1 VSVHYACIM
10 KNITTKILKYNKAIM
25 ALTLLLT
32 VLSVWVLVN
41 KVYIETDLDEYMPH
55 EHPSFA
61 YSDKAEEQF
70 DIRDAIVIAIENK
83 EGVYNPVTLQK
94 VKDLTKALGKMEEIH
109 KKDITS
115 LYTADN
121 IRGSEEGLEIDAFYK
136 RVPKSEEKLEN
147 LAKAV
152 TTNDMIHGR
161 IVSEDET
168 ATLIITKLDD
178 DVFSEDFYRAIIE
191 LSEEY
196 QGDGDVLY
204 VAGQPIIEGTMA
216 ILMPKDM
223 KTMLPI
229 VMLLIIVVL
238 MVVLKSVKATILTML
253 VVLVSSI
260 WSFAIM
266 AAMGIP
272 IYAVTTLIPVLL
284 IAIGVA
290 DGIHMFSHL
299 QLYMRSNKD
308 KSKED
313 KISNMVAE
321 MWKPVTM
328 TSITTAVG
336 FLSLLTSEVYP
347 IKYFAVFAAL
357 GVLFAM
363 VLSLVIIPAGAMLFG
378 LPKVKHQEEKA
389 KKEDAFANWAGWFAL
404 KITKYKTAFIVWT
417 ILLVIFFGYGAS
429 KVWINSSFLERFPD
443 SNPIVQTDAFVN
455 EKFMGTTSINVILE
469 SKEND
474 AFKSPEVLKLS
485 ERMMNETIAKFD
497 AIGGGISIND
507 FLKRM
512 NKVLNEDREEFN
524 TIPDNSDL
532 VAQYIL
538 LYEMSGDPDKLWEVV
553 DSDFRTGNYN
563 LQVKTDN
570 SKTLEDI
577 LAHVRTYEDD
587 FKAIGVDLNFAGSGY
602 TLLLFNNLIL
612 EGQIKSLV
620 LSFFIVLILL
630 ALMFKSFKIGLIGTI
645 PIMITA
651 VISFGVLGWLNIP
664 LETTTALISSIAIGI
679 GIDYAVHFI
688 DRYKINALATGDKEL
703 TIIETMAHSG
713 RAISFNAIVVIAGF
727 LVLLVSEFLPNQAL
741 GAVVSLNMFTSFIG
755 TVTIMFIVLYMSNI
769 YFDKKEK

>member
-1 VSVHYACIM
+1 M

-25 ALTLLLT
+25 ALTVFLT
-32 VLSVWVLVN
+32 VFSVWVLVN

-61 YSDKAEEQF
+61 YSDMAEEQF

-83 EGVYNPVTLQK
+83 EGVYNPTTLQK

-109 KKDITS
+109 KSDITS

-121 IRGSEEGLEIDAFYK
+121 IRGSEEGLEIDEFYK
-136 RVPKSEEKLEN
+136 RVPKNEEGFRSI
-147 LAKAV
+147 AKAV

-168 ATLIITKLDD
+168 ATLIIAKIDEN
-178 DVFSEDFYRAIIE
+178 VFTEDFYHAIVD
-191 LSEEY
+191 LSESY
-196 QGDGDVLY
+196 KGDGDVLY
-204 VAGQPIIEGTMA
+204 VAGQPIIEGTMG

-229 VMLLIIVVL
+229 VMILIIVVL
-238 MVVLKSVKATILTML
+238 MVVLKSVRATILTML
-253 VVLVSSI
+253 VVIVSSI

-266 AAMGIP
+266 AGLGIP

-299 QLYMRSNKD
+299 QLYMNSNRE

-313 KISNMVAE
+313 KVSNMVAE
-321 MWKPVTM
+321 MWKPVAM
-328 TSITTAVG
+328 TSVTTAVG

-363 VLSLVIIPAGAMLFG
+363 VLSLVVIPAGAMLIG
-378 LPKVKHQEEKA
+378 LPKIKDKSVKESGSFSKGAE
-389 KKEDAFANWAGWFAL
+389 WFAL
-404 KITKYKTAFIVWT
+404 NIIKYKKVFIVWT
-417 ILLVIFFGYGAS
+417 VLMIVFFGYGAS
-429 KVWINSSFLERFPD
+429 KVWINSSFLERFPA

-469 SKEND
+469 GEEND
-474 AFKSPEVLKLS
+474 AFKSPEVLRLAEK
-485 ERMMNETIAKFD
+485 MMNETIAKFD
-497 AIGGGISIND
+497 MIGGGISIND

-524 TIPDNSDL
+524 SIPDDSDL
-532 VAQYIL
+532 IAQYIL

-553 DSDFRTGNYN
+553 DQDFKTGNYN
-563 LQVKTDN
+563 FQVKTDN

-577 LAHVRTYEDD
+577 LAHLETYDDD

-602 TLLLFNNLIL
+602 TLLVFNNLIF

-620 LSFFIVLILL
+620 FSFFIVLILL
-630 ALMFKSFKIGLIGTI
+630 AFMFKSWKIGLIGTI
-645 PIMITA
+645 PISITA

-679 GIDYAVHFI
+679 GLDYAVHFI
-688 DRYKINALATGDKEL
+688 DRYKINALATGDKQL
-703 TIIETMAHSG
+703 TIIKTMGHSG

-755 TVTIMFIVLYMSNI
+755 TVTIMFIVLYMTNI
-769 YFDKKEK
+769 YFDKKDK

>member
-1 VSVHYACIM
+1 M
-10 KNITTKILKYNKAIM
+10 KPITTFIIKYNIAIL
-25 ALTLLLT
+25 AVSLLLT
-32 VLSVWVLVN
+32 IAAIFTLV
-41 KVYIETDLDEYMPH
+41 KDIYLETDLDEYMPK

-61 YSDKAEEQF
+61 YSDQAEELF

-83 EGVYNPVTLQK
+83 RGVYNPTTLQK
-94 VKDLTKALGKMEEIH
+94 VKDLTKALTKMEEIH
-109 KKDITS
+109 KADVTS

-121 IRGSEEGLEIDAFYK
+121 IRGSDIGLEIDEFYIK
-136 RVPKSEEKLEN
+136 VPESDKKLKS
-147 LAKAV
+147 LAEAV

-168 ATLIITKLDD
+168 ATLIIAKIDD
-178 DVFSEDFYRAIIE
+178 DVFTEDFYHAIVD
-191 LSEEY
+191 LSNSY
-196 QGDGDVLY
+196 QGDGDLLY
-204 VAGQPIIEGTMA
+204 VAGQPIIEGTMG

-223 KTMLPI
+223 KTMMPI
-229 VMLLIIVVL
+229 VLVLIVIVL
-238 MVVLKSVKATILTML
+238 MVVLKSVKATILTL
-253 VVLVSSI
+253 VVVLLSSI
-260 WSFAIM
+260 WSFGIM
-266 AAMGIP
+266 AGLGIP

-299 QLYMRSNKD
+299 QLYMKSNSE
-308 KSKED
+308 KSKEE

-321 MWKPVTM
+321 MWKPVVM

-363 VLSLVIIPAGAMLFG
+363 VLSLVVIPAGTQLFG
-378 LPKVKHQEEKA
+378 LPRIRDKSVKKSDSFA
-389 KKEDAFANWAGWFAL
+389 KGAEWFAL
-404 KITKYKTAFIVWT
+404 NIIKYRKTFIIWT
-417 ILLVIFFGYGAS
+417 ILLIAFFGYGAS
-429 KVWINSSFLERFPD
+429 KVWINSSFPERFPD

-474 AFKSPEVLKLS
+474 TFKSPEVLRLADK
-485 ERMMNETIAKFD
+485 MITETIAKFD
-497 AIGGGISIND
+497 PIGGGISIND

-524 TIPDNSDL
+524 LIPDNSDL
-532 VAQYIL
+532 IAQYIL
-538 LYEMSGDPDKLWEVV
+538 LYEMSGDPNKLWDVV
-553 DSDFRTGNYN
+553 DQDFRTGNYN

-570 SKTLEDI
+570 SKTLEEI
-577 LAHVRTYEDD
+577 LAHLRTYEND
-587 FKAIGVDLNFAGSGY
+587 FKAMDVDLNFAGSGY
-602 TLLLFNNLIL
+602 TLLLFNNLIFD
-612 EGQIKSLV
+612 GQIKSLA

-630 ALMFKSFKIGLIGTI
+630 SFMFKSAKVGFIGTI
-645 PIMITA
+645 PIMITS

-688 DRYKINALATGDKEL
+688 DRYKINALATGDKQL
-703 TIIETMAHSG
+703 TITKTMAHSG

-755 TVTIMFIVLYMSNI
+755 TVTIMFIVLYMTDI
-769 YFDKKEK
+769 YFKKKH

>member
-1 VSVHYACIM
+1 M
-10 KNITTKILKYNKAIM
+10 KRITSFILKYNIAILVIS
-25 ALTLLLT
+25 ALLT
-32 VLSVWVLVN
+32 IAAITTLVKN
-41 KVYIETDLDEYMPH
+41 IYLETDLDEYMPK
-55 EHPSFA
+55 EHASFA
-61 YSDKAEEQF
+61 YSDRAEELF

-83 EGVYNPVTLQK
+83 DGVYNPTTLQK
-94 VKDLTKALGKMEEIH
+94 VKELTKALSKMEEIH
-109 KKDITS
+109 KSDITS

-121 IRGSEEGLEIDAFYK
+121 IRGSDIGLEIDEFYTK
-136 RVPKSEEKLEN
+136 VPTSDKKLRS
-147 LAKAV
+147 LAEAV

-168 ATLIITKLDD
+168 ATLIIAKIDD
-178 DVFSEDFYRAIIE
+178 NVFTEDFYHAIVD
-191 LSEEY
+191 LSHSF
-196 QGDGDVLY
+196 QGDGDILY

-216 ILMPKDM
+216 LLMPKDM

-229 VMLLIIVVL
+229 VLVLIVIVL
-238 MVVLKSVKATILTML
+238 MVVLRSMKATVLTLL
-253 VVLVSSI
+253 VVILSSI
-260 WSFAIM
+260 WSFGIM
-266 AAMGIP
+266 AALGIP

-299 QLYMRSNKD
+299 QLFIRSNKA
-308 KSKED
+308 KSKEE
-313 KISNMVAE
+313 KIHNMVAE
-321 MWKPVTM
+321 MWKPVVM

-363 VLSLVIIPAGAMLFG
+363 ILSLVVIPAGTQLFG
-378 LPKVKHQEEKA
+378 LPHISDISEKKSDSFTKGA
-389 KKEDAFANWAGWFAL
+389 EWFAL
-404 KITKYKTAFIVWT
+404 NIIKYKTTVIIWTVLFIAF
-417 ILLVIFFGYGAS
+417 FAFGSS

-469 SKEND
+469 GKDNNT
-474 AFKSPEVLKLS
+474 FTSPEVLKLA
-485 ERMMNETIAKFD
+485 EKMMTETIAEFEL
-497 AIGGGISIND
+497 IGGGISIND

-524 TIPDNSDL
+524 SIPDDSDL
-532 VAQYIL
+532 IAQYIL

-553 DSDFRTGNYN
+553 DQDFKTGNFN

-570 SKTLEDI
+570 SKALEDI
-577 LAHVRTYEDD
+577 LAHLETYEAD
-587 FKAIGVDLNFAGSGY
+587 FAAMGVDLNFAGSGY

-612 EGQIKSLV
+612 EGQIKSLA

-630 ALMFKSFKIGLIGTI
+630 AIMFKNWKIGFIGTI
-645 PIMITA
+645 PILITSI
-651 VISFGVLGWLNIP
+651 ISFGVLGWLNIP

-688 DRYKINALATGDKEL
+688 DRYKINALATNDRQL
-703 TIIETMAHSG
+703 TITKTMAHSG

-755 TVTIMFIVLYMSNI
+755 TVTIMFIILYMINI
-769 YFDKKEK
+769 YFNKKQ

>member
-1 VSVHYACIM
+1 M
-10 KNITTKILKYNKAIM
+10 KRITTFIIKYNIGILAVS
-25 ALTLLLT
+25 LLLT
-32 VLSVWVLVN
+32 IAAMFSLVKN
-41 KVYIETDLDEYMPH
+41 IYLETDLDEYMPH

-61 YSDKAEEQF
+61 YSDKAEELF

-83 EGVYNPVTLQK
+83 KGVYNPTTLQK
-94 VKDLTKALGKMEEIH
+94 VKDLTKTLSKMEEIH
-109 KKDITS
+109 KTDITS

-121 IRGSEEGLEIDAFYK
+121 IRGSDIGLEIDEFYK
-136 RVPKSEEKLEN
+136 KVPKSDKKLRS
-147 LAKAV
+147 LAEAV

-168 ATLIITKLDD
+168 ATLIIAKIDD
-178 DVFSEDFYRAIIE
+178 DVFTEDFYHAIVD
-191 LSEEY
+191 LSNSY
-196 QGDGDVLY
+196 QGDGDLLY
-204 VAGQPIIEGTMA
+204 VAGQPIIEGTMG

-223 KTMLPI
+223 KTMMPI
-229 VMLLIIVVL
+229 VLVLIIIVL
-238 MVVLKSVKATILTML
+238 MIVLKSVKATILTL
-253 VVLVSSI
+253 VVVLLSSI
-260 WSFAIM
+260 WSFGIM
-266 AAMGIP
+266 AGLGIP
-272 IYAVTTLIPVLL
+272 IYAVSTLIPVLL

-299 QLYMRSNKD
+299 QLYMKSNKE
-308 KSKED
+308 KSKEE
-313 KISNMVAE
+313 KISNMINE
-321 MWKPVTM
+321 MWKPVVM

-347 IKYFAVFAAL
+347 IKYFAVFSAL

-363 VLSLVIIPAGAMLFG
+363 ILSLVVIPAGTQLFG
-378 LPKVKHQEEKA
+378 LPRISEKSVN
-389 KKEDAFANWAGWFAL
+389 KSDSFANGAEWFAL
-404 KITKYKTAFIVWT
+404 NIIKHKKAFIIWT
-417 ILLVIFFGYGAS
+417 ILLIAFFGYGAS

-469 SKEND
+469 GKENNT
-474 AFKSPEVLKLS
+474 FTSPEVLKLA
-485 ERMMNETIAKFD
+485 EKMMNETIAKFD
-497 AIGGGISIND
+497 PIGGGISIND

-524 TIPDNSDL
+524 SIPDDSDL
-532 VAQYIL
+532 IAQYIL

-553 DSDFRTGNYN
+553 DQDFRTGNYN

-570 SKTLEDI
+570 SKTLEEI
-577 LAHVRTYEDD
+577 LAHLRTYEDD
-587 FKAIGVDLNFAGSGY
+587 FKAMDVELNFAGSGY
-602 TLLLFNNLIL
+602 TLLLFNNLIFD
-612 EGQIKSLV
+612 GQIKSLA

-630 ALMFKSFKIGLIGTI
+630 SFMFKSAKIGFIGTI
-645 PIMITA
+645 PIMITS

-688 DRYKINALATGDKEL
+688 DRYKINALATGDKQL
-703 TIIETMAHSG
+703 TITKTMAHSG

-741 GAVVSLNMFTSFIG
+741 GAVVSLNMFTSFVG

-769 YFDKKEK
+769 YFKKK

>member
-1 VSVHYACIM
+1 MQTM
-10 KNITTKILKYNKAIM
+10 KQITSFILKYNIAI
-25 ALTLLLT
+25 LVVSVLLT
-32 VLSVWVLVN
+32 IASVFILVKN
-41 KVYIETDLDEYMPH
+41 IYLETDLDEYMPK

-61 YSDKAEEQF
+61 YSDKAEELF
-70 DIRDAIVIAIENK
+70 DIRDAIVIAIGN
-83 EGVYNPVTLQK
+83 EGGIYNPTTLQK

-109 KKDITS
+109 KSDITS

-121 IRGSEEGLEIDAFYK
+121 IRGSDIGLEIDEFYTK
-136 RVPKSEEKLEN
+136 VPAADKKLRG
-147 LAKAV
+147 LAAAV
-152 TTNDMIHGR
+152 TTNDMVHGR
-161 IVSEDET
+161 IVSKDET
-168 ATLIITKLDD
+168 ATLIIAKIDD
-178 DVFSEDFYRAIIE
+178 KVFTEDFYHAIVD
-191 LSEEY
+191 LSNSF
-196 QGDGDVLY
+196 QGDGDILY

-229 VMLLIIVVL
+229 VLVLIVIVL
-238 MVVLKSVKATILTML
+238 MLVLKSVRATVLTL
-253 VVLVSSI
+253 VVVVLSSI

-266 AAMGIP
+266 AGLGIP

-299 QLYMRSNKD
+299 QLYMKSNKE
-308 KSKED
+308 KSKDE
-313 KISNMVAE
+313 KISNMVDE
-321 MWKPVTM
+321 MWKPVVM
-328 TSITTAVG
+328 TSVTTAVG

-363 VLSLVIIPAGAMLFG
+363 VLSLVVLPAGTKLFG
-378 LPKVKHQEEKA
+378 LPRISNKSEKKSDSFA
-389 KKEDAFANWAGWFAL
+389 KGAEWFAVNIIRYR
-404 KITKYKTAFIVWT
+404 KAFMIWT
-417 ILLVIFFGYGAS
+417 ILLIAFFGYGAS
-429 KVWINSSFLERFPD
+429 KVWINSSFLERFPA

-469 SKEND
+469 GKENNT
-474 AFKSPEVLKLS
+474 FTSPEVLKLA
-485 ERMMNETIAKFD
+485 EKMMNETIAKFD
-497 AIGGGISIND
+497 QIGGGISIND

-524 TIPDNSDL
+524 SIPDDSDL
-532 VAQYIL
+532 IAKYIL

-553 DSDFRTGNYN
+553 DQDFRTGNYN
-563 LQVKTDN
+563 FQVKTDK

-577 LAHVRTYEDD
+577 LAHLETYEAE
-587 FKAIGVDLNFAGSGY
+587 FASLGVDLNFACSGY

-620 LSFFIVLILL
+620 ISFFVVLFLL
-630 ALMFKSFKIGLIGTI
+630 GFMFKSWKIGFIGTI
-645 PIMITA
+645 PILITS

-688 DRYKINALATGDKEL
+688 DRYKINALATGDKQL
-703 TIIETMAHSG
+703 TIVKTMAHSG

-755 TVTIMFIVLYMSNI
+755 TVTIMFIVLYMTNI
-769 YFDKKEK
+769 YFNKKQ

>member
-1 VSVHYACIM
+1 MKRFTSFILRYNIAILVVSVLFTIAAITTLV
-10 KNITTKILKYNKAIM
+10 KNIYL
-25 ALTLLLT
+25 
-32 VLSVWVLVN
+32 
-41 KVYIETDLDEYMPH
+41 ETDLDEYMPKD
-55 EHPSFA
+55 HPSFA
-61 YSDKAEEQF
+61 YSDNAEELF

-83 EGVYNPVTLQK
+83 DGVYNPTTLQK

-109 KKDITS
+109 KSDITS

-121 IRGSEEGLEIDAFYK
+121 IRGSDIGLEIDEFYTK
-136 RVPKSEEKLEN
+136 VPASDKKLRR
-147 LAKAV
+147 LAEAV
-152 TTNDMIHGR
+152 TTNDMVYGR

-168 ATLIITKLDD
+168 ATLIIAKIDD
-178 DVFSEDFYRAIIE
+178 KVFTEDFYHAIVE
-191 LSEEY
+191 LSDSF
-196 QGDGDVLY
+196 QGNGDLLY

-229 VMLLIIVVL
+229 VIVLIVIVL
-238 MVVLKSVKATILTML
+238 MIVLKSVKGTLLTL
-253 VVLVSSI
+253 VVVVLSSI
-260 WSFAIM
+260 WSFGIM
-266 AAMGIP
+266 AGLGIP

-299 QLYMRSNKD
+299 QLYMKSNKE
-308 KSKED
+308 KSKEE
-313 KISNMVAE
+313 KISNMVDE
-321 MWKPVTM
+321 MWKPVVM

-363 VLSLVIIPAGAMLFG
+363 ILSLVVIPAGTQLFG
-378 LPKVKHQEEKA
+378 LPHISNKA
-389 KKEDAFANWAGWFAL
+389 GTKSNSFAKGAEWFAVN
-404 KITKYKTAFIVWT
+404 IIRYRQAFIVWT
-417 ILLVIFFGYGAS
+417 ILLIAFFGYGAS

-443 SNPIVQTDAFVN
+443 ANPIVQTDAFVN

-469 SKEND
+469 GKENNT
-474 AFKSPEVLKLS
+474 FTSPAVLKLA
-485 ERMMNETIAKFD
+485 EKMMTETIEKFEL
-497 AIGGGISIND
+497 IGGGISIND

-524 TIPDNSDL
+524 TIPDDSDL
-532 VAQYIL
+532 IAQYIL

-553 DSDFRTGNYN
+553 DQDFRTGNYN

-570 SKTLEDI
+570 SKTLEEI
-577 LAHVRTYEDD
+577 LAHLETYKDD
-587 FKAIGVDLNFAGSGY
+587 FAALGVDLNFAGSGY

-630 ALMFKSFKIGLIGTI
+630 AFMFKSWKIGFIGTI
-645 PIMITA
+645 PILITS

-688 DRYKINALATGDKEL
+688 DRYKINAVITGDKRL

-755 TVTIMFIVLYMSNI
+755 TVTIMFIVLYMTNI
-769 YFDKKEK
+769 YFNKKQ

>member
-1 VSVHYACIM
+1 M
-10 KNITTKILKYNKAIM
+10 KRITELILKNNIAIL
-25 ALTLLLT
+25 AVTLLLT
-32 VLSVWVLVN
+32 IASMYVMVKKTYL
-41 KVYIETDLDEYMPH
+41 ETDLDEYMPH
-55 EHPSFA
+55 DHPSFA
-61 YSDKAEEQF
+61 YSDKAEELF

-83 EGVYNPVTLQK
+83 GGVYNPSTLQK
-94 VKDLTKALGKMEEIH
+94 VKDLTKALSKMKEIH
-109 KKDITS
+109 KSDITS

-121 IRGSEEGLEIDAFYK
+121 IKGSEEGLEIDEFYK
-136 RVPKSEEKLEN
+136 RVPKTEEKLRSI
-147 LAKAV
+147 AKAV

-168 ATLIITKLDD
+168 ATLIITKIDD
-178 DVFSEDFYRAIIE
+178 GVFSEDFYHAIVNLAE
-191 LSEEY
+191 SY
-196 QGDGDVLY
+196 QGDGDKLY

-216 ILMPKDM
+216 MLMPKDM
-223 KTMLPI
+223 KTMMPI
-229 VMLLIIVVL
+229 VLLLIVIVL
-238 MVVLKSVKATILTML
+238 MLVLKSVKATML
-253 VVLVSSI
+253 SLMVVIISSI
-260 WSFAIM
+260 WSFGIM
-266 AAMGIP
+266 AAFGIP

-299 QLYMRSNKD
+299 QLYMTSNKEET
-308 KSKED
+308 KEQ
-313 KISNMVAE
+313 KITNMVAE
-321 MWKPVTM
+321 MWKPVVM
-328 TSITTAVG
+328 TSVTTAVG

-357 GVLFAM
+357 GVVFAM
-363 VLSLVIIPAGAMLFG
+363 LLSLIVIPAGTQLFG
-378 LPKVKHQEEKA
+378 LPRRSEKSEMKSDVFNKA
-389 KKEDAFANWAGWFAL
+389 SDWFAL
-404 KITKYKTAFIVWT
+404 NITKYKKSFIIWT
-417 ILLVIFFGYGAS
+417 IIMTLFFAFGAS

-469 SKEND
+469 GKAND
-474 AFKSPEVLKLS
+474 AFKSPEVLKLA
-485 ERMMNETIAKFD
+485 EKMMNETIAKFD
-497 AIGGGISIND
+497 LIGGGISIND

-524 TIPDNSDL
+524 TIPDSRDL

-553 DSDFRTGNYN
+553 DSDFKTGNYN
-563 LQVKTDN
+563 FQVKTDN
-570 SKTLEDI
+570 SKALEEI
-577 LAHVRTYEDD
+577 LAHLETYKEDFAALD
-587 FKAIGVDLNFAGSGY
+587 VTLNFAGSGY
-602 TLLLFNNLIL
+602 TLLLFNSLIL
-612 EGQIKSLV
+612 EGQIKSLI

-630 ALMFKSFKIGLIGTI
+630 SLMFKSVKIGIIGTI
-645 PIMITA
+645 PIAITA

-688 DRYKINALATGDKEL
+688 DRYKINALATGDKQL
-703 TIIETMAHSG
+703 TIVKTMAHSG

-755 TVTIMFIVLYMSNI
+755 TITIMFIVLYMSNI
-769 YFDKKEK
+769 YFEKKK

>member
-1 VSVHYACIM
+1 MNRITSFILKNNIGILVVTLLFTIASIVVM
-10 KNITTKILKYNKAIM
+10 VKNIYL
-25 ALTLLLT
+25 
-32 VLSVWVLVN
+32 
-41 KVYIETDLDEYMPH
+41 ETDLDEYMPKD
-55 EHPSFA
+55 HPSFTN
-61 YSDKAEEQF
+61 SDEAEELF
-70 DIRDAIVIAIENK
+70 DIRDAMVIAIENK
-83 EGVYNPVTLQK
+83 EGVYNPTTLQK
-94 VKDLTKALGKMEEIH
+94 VKDLTKTLGRMEEIQ
-109 KKDITS
+109 KSDITS

-121 IRGSEEGLEIDAFYK
+121 IRGSEEGLEIDEFYK
-136 RVPKSEEKLEN
+136 KVPTADKKL
-147 LAKAV
+147 LSIVDAV
-152 TTNDMIHGR
+152 TTNDMIHGL
-161 IVSEDET
+161 IVSEDQT
-168 ATLIITKLDD
+168 ATLIITKIDD
-178 DVFSEDFYRAIIE
+178 EVFTEDFYHSIVDLAD
-191 LSEEY
+191 SY
-196 QGDGDVLY
+196 QGDGDKLY

-229 VMLLIIVVL
+229 VMVLIVVVL
-238 MVVLKSVKATILTML
+238 MFVLKSFKATILSMMVVIFSTM
-253 VVLVSSI
+253 
-260 WSFAIM
+260 WSFGIM
-266 AAMGIP
+266 AAFSIP

-299 QLYMRSNKD
+299 QLYMTSNKD
-308 KSKED
+308 KTKEE
-313 KISNMVAE
+313 KISNMISE
-321 MWKPVTM
+321 MWKPVVM

-363 VLSLVIIPAGAMLFG
+363 VLSLVVIPAGTQLFG
-378 LPKVKHQEEKA
+378 LPRRTKRSEMKSDTFSKA
-389 KKEDAFANWAGWFAL
+389 SEWFAL
-404 KITKYKTAFIVWT
+404 NITKYKKAYVVWT
-417 ILLVIFFGYGAS
+417 VLFVLFFGFGAS
-429 KVWINSSFLERFPD
+429 KVWINSSFLERFPA

-455 EKFMGTTSINVILE
+455 DKFMGTTSINVILE
-469 SKEND
+469 GDEENT
-474 AFKSPEVLKLS
+474 FKSPEVLNLAEK
-485 ERMMNETIAKFD
+485 MMNETIVKFD
-497 AIGGGISIND
+497 QIGGGISLND

-524 TIPDNSDL
+524 SIPDKSDL

-553 DSDFRTGNYN
+553 DEDFKTGNYN
-563 LQVKTDN
+563 FQVKTDN

-577 LAHVRTYEDD
+577 LEHLETYKND
-587 FKAIGVDLNFAGSGY
+587 FKALGVDVNFAGSGY

-630 ALMFKSFKIGLIGTI
+630 ALMFKSWKVGFIGTI
-645 PIMITA
+645 PILITA
-651 VISFGVLGWLNIP
+651 IISFGVLGWLNIP

-688 DRYKINALATGDKEL
+688 DRYKINALATSDKEL
-703 TIIETMAHSG
+703 TITKTMSHSG

-741 GAVVSLNMFTSFIG
+741 GAIVSLNMFTSFFG
-755 TVTIMFIVLYMSNI
+755 TVTIMFLVLYITNI
-769 YFDKKEK
+769 YFKKKK